1 MRYAIGYKF
10 EGYGVI
16 FVDAD
21 DDNEALE
28 LAEEQLEDE
37 DEILDNRR
45 IVNAD
50 NLEIEEVEE

>member
-1 MRYAIGYKF
+1 MRYAIGYKY

-37 DEILDNRR
+37 DEIFGNRR
-45 IVNAD
+45 IVNVESY
-50 NLEIEEVEE
+50 EIEEVEE

>member
-21 DDNEALE
+21 NDEEALE
-28 LAEEQLEDE
+28 IASEQLEDE
-37 DEILDNRR
+37 DEIFDNQR
-45 IVNAD
+45 IVTVENY
-50 NLEIEEVEE
+50 EIEEVEE

>member
-1 MRYAIGYKF
+1 MRYAIGYKY

-21 DDNEALE
+21 NDEEALE

-37 DEILDNRR
+37 DEIFDNQR
-45 IVNAD
+45 IVTVENY
-50 NLEIEEVEE
+50 EIEEVEE

>member
-1 MRYAIGYKF
+1 MRYAIGYKY

-37 DEILDNRR
+37 DEIFENRR
-45 IVNAD
+45 IVNVESY
-50 NLEIEEVEE
+50 EIEEVEE

>member
-21 DDNEALE
+21 NDNDALE
-28 LAEEQLEDE
+28 IAEEQLEDE
-37 DEILDNRR
+37 DEIIDNRR
-45 IVNAD
+45 IVTVESY
-50 NLEIEEVEE
+50 EIEEVEE

>member
-21 DDNEALE
+21 NDNEAME

-50 NLEIEEVEE
+50 SYEIEGVE

>member
-21 DDNEALE
+21 NDEEALE

-37 DEILDNRR
+37 DEILGNRR

-50 NLEIEEVEE
+50 SYEIEGVE